1 MSAPKAKPP
10 AKPESQPVTEE
21 ITRMGVREY
30 RASIPQVI
38 RAGKPIIVE
47 RHGQPVGIYTPLK
60 QRDPE
65 RVKQLSDQLQQS
77 LLKVQAEM
85 GLSEEEFAQLME
97 ADLDDEE

>member
-1 MSAPKAKPP
+1 MSAPKSKPEPP
-10 AKPESQPVTEE
+10 AKPANEE

-65 RVKQLSDQLQQS
+65 RIKQLSEELQQS
-77 LLKVQAEM
+77 LLKVQTEM

>member
-1 MSAPKAKPP
+1 MSAPKIKLETKP
-10 AKPESQPVTEE
+10 AAEE
-21 ITRMGVREY
+21 VTRMGVREY
-30 RASIPQVI
+30 RQNIPQVI

-65 RVKQLSDQLQQS
+65 RTKQLSEQLQQS

-97 ADLDDEE
+97 ADLDEGE